1 MRDIR
6 RALLLHPSGLMYSE
20 ECALELGIVAAIN
33 NIADPSWRPTH
44 EDVCVAPKATTK
56 PIAAYSASRFE
67 METRKTGLLFSAG
80 SMT

>member
-1 MRDIR
+1 MHRKRITVNKNL
-6 RALLLHPSGLMYSE
+6 RAL
-20 ECALELGIVAAIN
+20 ECARELGIVAAIKHHRGPKL
-33 NIADPSWRPTH
+33 AAHTRR
-44 EDVCVAPKATTK
+44 CVRRAQGDDK